1 MMRYGVGRERE
12 REREERVNPEGDSE
26 MLVCLKSV
34 DLSSESSGVGVRK
47 HTVWVDTETCV

>member
-1 MMRYGVGRERE
+1 MAWVERE